1 MRSAP
6 WWALLSSGCAPVLL
20 VGSWAIAQE
29 RQGPAYDP
37 ATDTLSVLASYGAT
51 SYWLMTGML
60 LVLGTSYVVTAHAL
74 RRAAPAGRLALAG
87 GGLSALAL
95 TLVPAPSSGGAL
107 EHGAVATVGLV
118 LLAVW
123 PPLAAVR
130 AEGPAPVGA
139 APRRVARGQRGDV
152 RERPVVPGG
161 AAERTGPGHRRA
173 RRDVPPGAVAV
184 PGRPLLPQK
193 HLDLTPRRTHGLTPP
208 DASGRRA
215 RPVRA
220 APTPRPYAA
229 ATPPPPRSRRP
240 SDPAGDPPDGARPSP
255 GGGRRPSP
263 GRPR

>member
-37 ATDTLSVLASYGAT
+37 ATGTLSVLASYGAT

-130 AEGPAPVGA
+130 AEGPAPWGLRLDVSLA
-139 APRRVARGQRGDV
+139 ASAVMFASALWFLAELQSARA
-152 RERPVVPGG
+152 PGT
-161 AAERTGPGHRRA
+161 AERVVTFLQALWPFLVVLSCRRS
-173 RRDVPPGAVAV
+173 
-184 PGRPLLPQK
+184 
-193 HLDLTPRRTHGLTPP
+193 TST
-208 DASGRRA
+208 
-215 RPVRA
+215 
-220 APTPRPYAA
+220 
-229 ATPPPPRSRRP
+229 
-240 SDPAGDPPDGARPSP
+240 
-255 GGGRRPSP
+255 
-263 GRPR
+263 

>member
-20 VGSWAIAQE
+20 VGSWTIAQE

-95 TLVPAPSSGGAL
+95 TLVPTPSSGGAL

-130 AEGPAPVGA
+130 AEGPAPWGLRLDVSLA
-139 APRRVARGQRGDV
+139 ASAVMFASALWFLAELQSARA
-152 RERPVVPGG
+152 PGT
-161 AAERTGPGHRRA
+161 AERVVTFLQALWPFLVVLSCRRS
-173 RRDVPPGAVAV
+173 
-184 PGRPLLPQK
+184 
-193 HLDLTPRRTHGLTPP
+193 TST
-208 DASGRRA
+208 
-215 RPVRA
+215 
-220 APTPRPYAA
+220 
-229 ATPPPPRSRRP
+229 
-240 SDPAGDPPDGARPSP
+240 
-255 GGGRRPSP
+255 
-263 GRPR
+263 

>member
-130 AEGPAPVGA
+130 AEGSAPWGLRLDVSLA
-139 APRRVARGQRGDV
+139 ASAVMFASALWFLAELQSARA
-152 RERPVVPGG
+152 PGT
-161 AAERTGPGHRRA
+161 AERVVTFLQALWPFLVVLSCRRS
-173 RRDVPPGAVAV
+173 
-184 PGRPLLPQK
+184 
-193 HLDLTPRRTHGLTPP
+193 TST
-208 DASGRRA
+208 
-215 RPVRA
+215 
-220 APTPRPYAA
+220 
-229 ATPPPPRSRRP
+229 
-240 SDPAGDPPDGARPSP
+240 
-255 GGGRRPSP
+255 
-263 GRPR
+263 

>member
-29 RQGPAYDP
+29 RHGPTYDP

-107 EHGAVATVGLV
+107 EHGAVSTVGLV
-118 LLAVW
+118 LLAIW

-130 AEGPAPVGA
+130 AEGPAPWGLRLDVSLA
-139 APRRVARGQRGDV
+139 ASAVMIASALWFLAELQSARA
-152 RERPVVPGG
+152 PGT
-161 AAERTGPGHRRA
+161 AERVVTFLQALWPFLVVLSCRRS
-173 RRDVPPGAVAV
+173 
-184 PGRPLLPQK
+184 
-193 HLDLTPRRTHGLTPP
+193 T
-208 DASGRRA
+208 
-215 RPVRA
+215 
-220 APTPRPYAA
+220 
-229 ATPPPPRSRRP
+229 AT
-240 SDPAGDPPDGARPSP
+240 
-255 GGGRRPSP
+255 
-263 GRPR
+263 

>member
-130 AEGPAPVGA
+130 AEGPAPWGLRLDVSLA
-139 APRRVARGQRGDV
+139 ASAVMFASALWFLAELQSARA
-152 RERPVVPGG
+152 PGT
-161 AAERTGPGHRRA
+161 AERVVTFLQALWPFLVVLSCRRS
-173 RRDVPPGAVAV
+173 
-184 PGRPLLPQK
+184 
-193 HLDLTPRRTHGLTPP
+193 T
-208 DASGRRA
+208 
-215 RPVRA
+215 
-220 APTPRPYAA
+220 
-229 ATPPPPRSRRP
+229 AT
-240 SDPAGDPPDGARPSP
+240 
-255 GGGRRPSP
+255 
-263 GRPR
+263 

>member
-6 WWALLSSGCAPVLL
+6 WWALISSGCAPVLL

-29 RQGPAYDP
+29 RQGPTYDP
-37 ATDTLSVLASYGAT
+37 ATDTLSVLASYGAA
-51 SYWLMTGML
+51 SYWLMTGIL

-130 AEGPAPVGA
+130 AEEPAPWGLRLDVSLA
-139 APRRVARGQRGDV
+139 ASAVMFASALWFLAELQSARA
-152 RERPVVPGG
+152 PGT
-161 AAERTGPGHRRA
+161 AERVVTFLQALWPFLVVLSCRRS
-173 RRDVPPGAVAV
+173 
-184 PGRPLLPQK
+184 
-193 HLDLTPRRTHGLTPP
+193 T
-208 DASGRRA
+208 
-215 RPVRA
+215 
-220 APTPRPYAA
+220 
-229 ATPPPPRSRRP
+229 AT
-240 SDPAGDPPDGARPSP
+240 
-255 GGGRRPSP
+255 
-263 GRPR
+263 

>member
-51 SYWLMTGML
+51 SYWLMTGIL

-130 AEGPAPVGA
+130 AKGPAPWGLRLDVSLA
-139 APRRVARGQRGDV
+139 ASAVMFASALWFLAELQSARA
-152 RERPVVPGG
+152 PGT
-161 AAERTGPGHRRA
+161 AERVVTFLQALWPFLVVLSCRRST
-173 RRDVPPGAVAV
+173 
-184 PGRPLLPQK
+184 
-193 HLDLTPRRTHGLTPP
+193 LT
-208 DASGRRA
+208 
-215 RPVRA
+215 
-220 APTPRPYAA
+220 
-229 ATPPPPRSRRP
+229 
-240 SDPAGDPPDGARPSP
+240 
-255 GGGRRPSP
+255 
-263 GRPR
+263 